1 MATGDTKSYFTSS
14 YGWEELSMN
23 DGGEI
28 CLGVACPCIVFGKNM
43 SKINEADEQICC
55 ISYWVLSG
63 VSISVPLMGTSWA
76 IAHRILN
83 FPFLYLMGV
92 PFICPLPFCTAAQVL
107 WAYGRLKIKKRLGV
121 ITEED
126 NIFREM
132 VHGGCCCGPCKV
144 LEDARV
150 LETAPLYDEVATDPM
165 PNDMH
170 R

>member
-43 SKINEADEQICC
+43 SKINEADEQVCC

-83 FPFLYLMGV
+83 FPF
-92 PFICPLPFCTAAQVL
+92 F
-107 WAYGRLKIKKRLGV
+107 LK
-121 ITEED
+121 
-126 NIFREM
+126 
-132 VHGGCCCGPCKV
+132 P
-144 LEDARV
+144 
-150 LETAPLYDEVATDPM
+150 
-165 PNDMH
+165 
-170 R
+170 